1 MYLHINCHGDVEP
14 CVFCHFAVDNIKQK
28 SLKEAVNSPLFKA
41 VKAKQPFNRDH
52 RMPCMLIDN
61 PAVLREVIKE
71 TGARPTHPDAES
83 LVTSLA
89 PHLDR
94 YSQGLASYIKTV
106 DEAKRSAD
114 EAKRSV
120 TAAV

>member
-28 SLKEAVNSPLFKA
+28 SLKEVLNSNLFKSIR
-41 VKAKQPFNRDH
+41 AKQPFNQDH

-61 PAVLREVIKE
+61 PTVLRDVIRE
-71 TGARPTHPDAES
+71 TGARPTHPGAET

-89 PHLDR
+89 PNLDR
-94 YSQGLASYIKTV
+94 YSEGLACFVRNQDQESK
-106 DEAKRSAD
+106 
-114 EAKRSV
+114 SV
-120 TAAV
+120 VKAA